1 MSAFTFFDGL
11 EDDISDVDVSKLS
24 HDQRSTEYV
33 FVSIREHF
41 SAFGLGKRENVI
53 AMTTQATAC
62 LHAPATGKVG
72 GGAANR
78 FEIQ

>member
-11 EDDISDVDVSKLS
+11 EDDISDADVSKLL
-24 HDQRSTEYV
+24 HDQRGTEDIV
-33 FVSIREHF
+33 FSIREHF
-41 SAFGLGKRENVI
+41 STFGFGKRDNVI
-53 AMTTQATAC
+53 AMTRATAC